1 MLLRRVVVRIF
12 SVGLM
17 GLGAGVDSAQ
27 DPSTG
32 SGQVFP
38 NKPIRIVTAAA
49 GGGSDFAARTLAQGI
64 SGPLGQPVIVENR
77 GSGLVQ
83 YEFLAKAPPDG
94 YGLLVTGMSFWV
106 APLLQKIPYDVL
118 KDFSPVSL
126 LVREVF
132 VVAVHPSV
140 PAKSISELIALAKAR
155 PGELNYSSGVTAT
168 PTHLAS
174 ELFKSMAGVNI
185 VRVAYKGTSPA
196 ITALMSGEV
205 QMTIVDA
212 LLVMPHVKTG
222 KLRALAITNAQPSA
236 LVPGLPTIAA
246 SGLPGFEAAGVTVL
260 FAPGNTPAPIL
271 NRLSQEVVRAL
282 NQPDVKERF
291 LNVGAEV
298 VANSPEQFTAL
309 IKTDIAKWSKIIKD
323 SGIRAD

>member
-1 MLLRRVVVRIF
+1 MLLRHIVRIF
-12 SVGLM
+12 PVVLVI
-17 GLGAGVDSAQ
+17 AGTSAVCGQ
-27 DPSTG
+27 DYPS
-32 SGQVFP
+32 
-38 NKPIRIVTAAA
+38 KPIRIVTAAA

-77 GSGLVQ
+77 GSGIVQ

-106 APLLQKIPYDVL
+106 APLLQKIPYDVV
-118 KDFSPVSL
+118 KDFTPLSL
-126 LVREVF
+126 MVKEVF
-132 VVAVHPSV
+132 VFAVHPSV
-140 PAKSISELIALAKAR
+140 PAKSVKELIALAKAR
-155 PGELNYSSGVTAT
+155 PGELNYSSGTTAT

-196 ITALMSGEV
+196 LTAALSGEV
-205 QMTIVDA
+205 QMIIVDA
-212 LLVMPHVKTG
+212 LLITPHMKTG
-222 KLRALAITNAQPSA
+222 KLRALAITNDKPST

-246 SGLPGFEAAGVTVL
+246 SGVPGFDAAGVTVL

-271 NRLSQEVVRAL
+271 NRLSQETMRAL

-291 LNVGAEV
+291 LSVGAEV
-298 VANSPEQFTAL
+298 VANTPEQFTAG
-309 IKTDIAKWSKIIKD
+309 IKADVIKWTKIIKD
-323 SGIRAD
+323 AGIRAD